1 MAAIVE
7 HRVSLDG
14 RTLLVECQL
23 DSPAILGCHWIDPT
37 TGRFLRESEW
47 VETTDG
53 RAKILLHLPAVPGLY
68 RFFVSP
74 RQASG
79 EWAYTQNEAVLIVD
93 LEMNTE
99 GAAHALDRIARVK
112 DLPSRSRFSKFAALL
127 AAPFQVFWANRPLI
141 ASMVERDILARYRG
155 SIADAFWAILNPL
168 ILMLTYYFIFGVV
181 LQTRFPGDPS
191 THGYTLYFLAGMLPW
206 LAISEAL
213 GRAPNLAREHRNLIT
228 KLIFPLE
235 ILPINLC
242 LAGMVTGLSA
252 LLIYFGFLLFT
263 RGGVPPTALYLP
275 LILLPQFLFTAGLCY
290 ALSAL
295 GVFLRD
301 LVYIVSLSLTLWF
314 FITPICYPETS
325 LPAALLPILGKNPVY
340 LFVRAYRLV
349 LVEGRSPEWLALL
362 KLSALSLGIFYLGFA
377 YFAAVKKRF
386 ADVI

>member
-7 HRVSLDG
+7 HNVRLEG
-14 RTLLVECQL
+14 RTLAL
-23 DSPAILGCHWIDPT
+23 DLRVDQPATLGCHWIDPA

-47 VETTDG
+47 VQSDHG
-53 RAKILLHLPAVPGLY
+53 RARMLLHLPAVPGVY
-68 RFFVSP
+68 RFFISP
-74 RQASG
+74 RNDDGA
-79 EWAYTQNEAVLIVD
+79 WAYTQNEPILVVD
-93 LEMNTE
+93 LDMSAD
-99 GAAHALDRIARVK
+99 GSARAVDRIARVK
-112 DLPSRSRFSKFAALL
+112 DLPRPSRWKRLAQLL
-127 AAPFQVFWANRPLI
+127 ASPFATAAAQRHLI

-168 ILMLTYYFIFGVV
+168 ILMLTYYFIFGIV
-181 LQTRFPGDPS
+181 LETRFPGDPS
-191 THGYTLYFLAGMLPW
+191 RHGYTLYFLAGMLPW

-213 GRAPNLAREHRNLIT
+213 GRAPNLARENRNLIT

-235 ILPINLC
+235 ILPLNLT
-242 LAGMVTGLSA
+242 LAGLVTGLTA
-252 LLIYFGFLLFT
+252 LLIYFGFLLFA

-275 LILLPQFLFTAGLCY
+275 LVLLPQFLFTAGLCF

-314 FITPICYPETS
+314 FLTPICYPETS
-325 LPAALLPILGKNPVY
+325 LPQYLLPILGKNPVF

-349 LVEGRSPEWLALL
+349 LVEGRAPEWLALA
-362 KLSALSLGIFYLGFA
+362 KLTALSIAVFYAGFL

-386 ADVI
+386 ADVV

>member
-1 MAAIVE
+1 M
-7 HRVSLDG
+7 
-14 RTLLVECQL
+14 LVECRL
-23 DSPAILGCHWIDPT
+23 DAPATLGCHWIDPV

-47 VETTDG
+47 VEAG
-53 RAKILLHLPAVPGLY
+53 EGLAKMHLHLPAVPGLY
-68 RFFVSP
+68 RFFVTP
-74 RQASG
+74 RDADG
-79 EWAYTQNEAVLIVD
+79 EWAYTRNEAVLVVD
-93 LEMNTE
+93 VAMEAD
-99 GAAHALDRIARVK
+99 GAAQALDRIARVK
-112 DLPSRSRFSKFAALL
+112 DLPRRGRLARLAALL
-127 AAPFQVFWANRPLI
+127 AAPFRIAWSHRELI
-141 ASMVERDILARYRG
+141 GSMVERDILARYRG

-168 ILMLTYYFIFGVV
+168 ILMLTYYFIFGIV

-213 GRAPNLAREHRNLIT
+213 GRAPNLARENRNLIT

-235 ILPINLC
+235 VLPVNLC
-242 LAGMVTGLSA
+242 LAGMVTGLTA
-252 LLIYFGFLLFT
+252 LVIYFGFLLFT
-263 RGGVPPTALYLP
+263 RGGVPATALYLP

-314 FITPICYPETS
+314 FLTPICYPETS
-325 LPAALLPILGKNPVY
+325 LPAALLPVLGKNPVY

-349 LVEGRSPEWLALL
+349 LVEGRAPEWVALG
-362 KLSALSLGIFYLGFA
+362 KLFGLSLGIFYLGFA